1 MVIRT
6 IGAKGQITIPIEF
19 RRKLGPEP
27 GDKVTF
33 REQDGQFILEPAGS
47 AVLRSAGMLR
57 HLAAGRPTVTIEQMK
72 EAIAAG
78 WANEPFEND

>member
-1 MVIRT
+1 MPTTKIT
-6 IGAKGQITIPIEF
+6 AKGQITIPVDV
-19 RRKLGPEP
+19 RRKLGLAP

-57 HLAAGRPTVTIEQMK
+57 DLAVGRPTVTIEQMK

-78 WANEPFEND
+78 WANEPFEHE